1 MFTPAV
7 SSRVIDGWGSTGVG
21 LFNVNI
27 VGWTHNSSHA
37 VGFAEDISGGICIY
51 IYVWI
56 AESTGVCRK
65 LVRLLASCIQNT
77 LSPGGIDYCILG
89 LQRIVLGGVI
99 PDILGCLE
107 SSVL

>member
-21 LFNVNI
+21 LFNVNR
-27 VGWTHNSSHA
+27 VGWIHNSSN
-37 VGFAEDISGGICIY
+37 VVRFAEDFSGDIY
-51 IYVWI
+51 IWI

-77 LSPGGIDYCILG
+77 LSPGGIDYCISG

>member
-1 MFTPAV
+1 M
-7 SSRVIDGWGSTGVG
+7 GGGSTGVG

-77 LSPGGIDYCILG
+77 LSPGGIDYCISG

>member
-37 VGFAEDISGGICIY
+37 VRFAEDFSGGICIY
-51 IYVWI
+51 IYIYGLLSPRVFAGNLSGCWLVAFKI
-56 AESTGVCRK
+56 RYHRVGLIIISWVCRE
-65 LVRLLASCIQNT
+65 LYW
-77 LSPGGIDYCILG
+77 G
-89 LQRIVLGGVI
+89 
-99 PDILGCLE
+99 E
-107 SSVL
+107 